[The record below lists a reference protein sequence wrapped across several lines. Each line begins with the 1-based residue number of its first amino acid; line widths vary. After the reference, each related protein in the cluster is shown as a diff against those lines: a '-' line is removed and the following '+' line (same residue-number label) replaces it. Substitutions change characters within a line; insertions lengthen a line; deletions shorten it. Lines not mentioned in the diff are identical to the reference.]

1 MDSGLLQFHLKCAV
15 LRNMKAA
22 AEPIEDFSSEC
33 NDELDE
39 VAQMLLKYT
48 DLSAETVSAGLNWWV
63 LEQFFLDKDTQ
74 TCQPANEATLKNFAR
89 EELIVANT
97 SGSSDE

>member
-63 LEQFFLDKDTQ
+63 LVLTRI
-74 TCQPANEATLKNFAR
+74 LKHVSQR
-89 EELIVANT
+89 MRRP
-97 SGSSDE
+97 